1 MAWASR
7 GAEMIYVYMLAV
19 IGVVAVLGFLVSLAL
34 LFMEMDER

>member
-1 MAWASR
+1 
-7 GAEMIYVYMLAV
+7 MIYVYMLAV